1 MTIVG
6 SYHDELTRDLDIVRS
21 MLGDTNIDALLLSDD
36 HILAVLA
43 REGSVNRAAAFCAR
57 ELLARFASQPTSASA
72 NGVSVNYASRLEV
85 WNRLVGQLD
94 IGATPAR
101 SSWSMV
107 RVNWGSVTDDEYSRG
122 SGL

>member
-21 MLGDTNIDALLLSDD
+21 MLGDTSVDALLLSDD